1 MAMPQRQRFV
11 AAALV
16 VLVTGAVQAG
26 CGDDPAQQ
34 PQISPTPSVIGAGE
48 VSDDFFTE
56 PTYLG
61 QTVTVTA
68 TVTAIL
74 GPTSFVVGGDQYGDE
89 SLLIVSAP
97 GMEIGTGDQVRVTGS
112 VERFGYGVYAERFG
126 LAEDATDYVPFE
138 GEEFLVASAGE
149 RLEPDSPS
157 GHGG

>member
-1 MAMPQRQRFV
+1 MAVSQTRRIV
-11 AAALV
+11 ASVLV

-26 CGDDPAQQ
+26 CGDDGPQQ
-34 PQISPTPSVIGAGE
+34 PRTSPPPAATGQGE

-68 TVTAIL
+68 TVTAVL
-74 GPTSFVVGGDQYGDE
+74 GSTSFVLGGDQYGDE
-89 SLLIVSAP
+89 SLLVVSAQDMTV
-97 GMEIGTGDQVRVTGS
+97 GSGDQVRVTGT
-112 VERFGYGVYAERFG
+112 VERFGYGAYADRFG

-149 RLEPDSPS
+149 HLEPDTSS
-157 GHGG
+157 GSGR

>member
-1 MAMPQRQRFV
+1 MATRQRQRFV
-11 AAALV
+11 TAMLV
-16 VLVTGAVQAG
+16 VLVTGSVQAG
-26 CGDDPAQQ
+26 CGDDPKQQ
-34 PQISPTPSVIGAGE
+34 PQTSPPASATGPGE

-74 GPTSFVVGGDQYGDE
+74 GPTSFVVGGEQYGDE

-97 GMEIGTGDQVRVTGS
+97 EMEIGTGDRVRVTGS
-112 VERFGYGVYAERFG
+112 VERFGYGAYAERFG

-138 GEEFLVASAGE
+138 GEEFLVASLGE
-149 RLEPDSPS
+149 RLTPASPS
-157 GHGG
+157 SHGG